1 VSIVSPDPWLSRRRR
16 VTLSALFLVYLLYV
30 GIAAVDHSHGLGE
43 AAGLVIL
50 GLFALAYIEIVDRA
64 PRFSAGAFA
73 AAIAILFALMIAE
86 LPFARAAGLNLTLYI
101 TAVLV
106 MRVGKR
112 ALPAVVVLTFGA
124 LLVPTFV
131 PGWHDT
137 LGDSIGLVTPVA
149 VPVVALISLGLRQV
163 ANANFALAEA
173 RAEVAQL
180 GAEAE
185 RARIARDLHDL
196 LGHSLTT
203 ITVKAGLAHRI
214 GQTQPERALEEI
226 AAVEDIA
233 RRSLQ
238 DVRAAVAGYREV
250 TLAGELAG
258 GRELL
263 RAAGIVAELPS
274 AVDAVDPIHQELLGW
289 VVREGLTNVVRHA
302 RAKKCTVR
310 LSRRSIEII
319 DDGTGS
325 LTVPAGTSP
334 APIRASERGNGLAGL
349 RERVA
354 ASGAT
359 LEAGACSPSGWRL
372 RVCLPEDAT
381 P

>member
-302 RAKKCTVR
+302 RAEKCTVR
-310 LSRRSIEII
+310 VSRRSIEII

>member
-1 VSIVSPDPWLSRRRR
+1 MISADPWLSRRRR
-16 VTLSALFLVYLLYV
+16 VTLSSLFLAYLLYV
-30 GIAAVDHSHGLGE
+30 AIAVVDHSRGIAE
-43 AAGLVIL
+43 AAGLIIL
-50 GLFALAYIEIVDRA
+50 GLFALAYIAIVDRA
-64 PRFSAGAFA
+64 AQSSGGAFTV
-73 AAIAILFALMIAE
+73 AIAILLALMIAE
-86 LPFARAAGLNLTLYI
+86 LPFAQAAGLNLSLYI

-106 MRVGKR
+106 MRVGER
-112 ALPAVVVLTFGA
+112 ALPAVIVFALGA
-124 LLVPTFV
+124 LLVPTLV

-137 LGDSIGLVTPVA
+137 LGDSIALVTPVA
-149 VPVVALISLGLRQV
+149 VPVVALISLSLRQV

-173 RAEVAQL
+173 RAEVARL
-180 GAEAE
+180 STEAE

-196 LGHSLTT
+196 LGHSLTA

-214 GQTQPERALEEI
+214 ARTRPERALEEI
-226 AAVEDIA
+226 TAVEDLA

-263 RAAGIVAELPS
+263 RAAGIVATLPS

-302 RAKKCTVR
+302 RAETCTVR

-319 DDGTGS
+319 DDGAGS
-325 LTVPAGTSP
+325 LTVPDGQSP
-334 APIRASERGNGLAGL
+334 MQTRASQGGTGLAGL

-354 ASGAT
+354 AAGAT
-359 LEAGACSPSGWRL
+359 LEAGPRSPSGWRL
-372 RVCLPEDAT
+372 RVSLPEDAAS
-381 P
+381 

>member
-124 LLVPTFV
+124 LLVPTLV